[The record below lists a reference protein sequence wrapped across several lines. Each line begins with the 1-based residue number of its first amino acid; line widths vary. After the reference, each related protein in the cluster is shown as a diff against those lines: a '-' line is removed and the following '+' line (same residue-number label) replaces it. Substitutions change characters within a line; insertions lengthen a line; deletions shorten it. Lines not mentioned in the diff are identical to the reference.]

1 MVGVRDSQGN
11 KLVSGYLRWVCR
23 HAGAVAVAMAVVTA
37 FLALQIV
44 SLDVEVDPDSQLPQE
59 HPYIRALA
67 RLNEVFGEKNLV
79 FVGLF
84 PKDGDI
90 YTPAFWA
97 KLGAV
102 TDRIA
107 KLPGLVDRSF
117 LSLTLPKVA
126 EIRGEGD
133 DLVVEPI
140 APWLPRT
147 QTEATAIR
155 TRLERNP
162 QYLGILAAPDGRA
175 AAIVADFDL
184 RPPLDGYPQIRR
196 ALEDIL
202 AAENDGTFEAHLG
215 GPVIYV
221 AWLAH
226 YSERMFVF
234 FPIALLMIAL
244 VHYEAFRTVQAVFLP
259 LLTAILAMVWSLGI
273 LGLVGV
279 TLDPFNV
286 TTPILILAVAAGH
299 AVQMLKRYYE
309 ELARGD
315 GSVEAIVRAGA
326 TVGPVM
332 IVAALIAAASFLSLL
347 TFETAAIRNFGLFT
361 ALGILSAL
369 AIEMTLIPAV
379 RALLPDP
386 SERERQRERSTH
398 VFDRVTE
405 ALSTRVVGRGATM
418 VLVVAAFLAAA
429 AAAVAATSLR
439 IDSSF
444 RRQFSEGARVR
455 VDDHALNAT
464 FGGTSTLVLLV
475 DGGSEG
481 AIDDPAVL
489 GAIDRIQSWLDEQPD
504 VGKTLSVADFVR
516 RMHAVMTHTGPGGET
531 LPSRKDLIAQ
541 YWLLY
546 SMSGDPSDFDSI
558 VDSTHRLCAL
568 RVYLKDDRTELAED
582 LIARLEARLA
592 SELPP
597 GVRVE
602 ISGSLAS
609 AHAMNEVMVDGK
621 IRNVAQIALFVFVVS
636 SAVLRSWL
644 AGILVIIPLAFA
656 VLTNLAVMA
665 LFGIPLDIGTSAIS
679 AMAVGIGADYAIYF
693 LYRLREELADG
704 RSLAEALAESLRT
717 SGKAILF
724 VSSAIAAGYL
734 TLCLSGF
741 GYHVRLGSLVAF
753 AMMVSSVASLTV
765 LPAAVWWIRPRFLGP
780 GVES

>member
-11 KLVSGYLRWVCR
+11 KLVDGYLRWVCR
-23 HAGAVAVAMAVVTA
+23 HAGAVAAVMAVVTA

-59 HPYIRALA
+59 HPYIRALS

-90 YTPAFWA
+90 YTQAFWA

-102 TDRIA
+102 TDRIG
-107 KLPGLVDRSF
+107 KLPGLVERSF

-140 APWLPRT
+140 TPWLPKT
-147 QTEATAIR
+147 PTEATAIR
-155 TRLERNP
+155 ARLERNP

-196 ALEDIL
+196 ALEEVL
-202 AAENDGTFEAHLG
+202 AAEDDGTFEAHLG

-309 ELARGD
+309 ELVRGD

-326 TVGPVM
+326 IVGPVM

-369 AIEMTLIPAV
+369 SIEMTLIPAV

-386 SERERQRERSTH
+386 SERERQRERSAH

-405 ALSTRVVGRGATM
+405 ALSTRVVGHGATA
-418 VLVVAAFLAAA
+418 VLVIAAGLAGLAGY
-429 AAAVAATSLR
+429 AATSLR

-444 RRQFSEGARVR
+444 RRQFSESARVR
-455 VDDHALNAT
+455 VDDQALNAA

-481 AIDDPAVL
+481 AIDDPEVL
-489 GAIDRIQSWLDEQPD
+489 GAIDRIQSWLDEQPE

-516 RMHAVMTHTGPGGET
+516 RMHAVMTHAELGGET

-558 VDSTHRLCAL
+558 VDSTHRLSAL
-568 RVYLKDDRTELAED
+568 RVYLKDDRTELAQD
-582 LIARLEARLA
+582 LIARLEKRLA
-592 SELPP
+592 AELPP

-609 AHAMNEVMVDGK
+609 AHAMNQVMVDGK
-621 IRNVAQIALFVFVVS
+621 IRNVAQIAIFVFVVS

-656 VLTNLAVMA
+656 VLTNFAVMA

-704 RSLAEALAESLRT
+704 HPLAEALSVSLRT